1 MAIKTLKASTLYTP
15 HRVLHD
21 VSIIIR
27 NGVVE
32 EISESNSGF
41 DIDLRGLIVAP
52 GYVDTHIHGCC
63 GIDITSLTTARELN
77 NLSTGL
83 TRFGVTS
90 FVPTLVS
97 SPHANIIR
105 ILKLLSSAR
114 RSIEGA
120 KALGIGLEGPYINPE
135 KRGAQSINA
144 IRAPSLEELDQYMG
158 LLDNPPL
165 IIHLAPEVKGAYELI
180 QRASLHGAIV
190 SIGHTD
196 ADYETTMRAIA
207 LGATRATHL
216 FNAMRGIHHREPG
229 AAMALMD
236 NANVYLEL
244 ITDFIHLRP
253 EIILFVLKYAGWQ
266 RVVLVT
272 DAMAAAGL
280 GDGEYIL
287 GDLHVI
293 VSNGRASLPDGTLA
307 GSSLTIDQAVR
318 NMISLGLSPNVAI
331 SMATDM
337 AARSI
342 GLMRMGCLRPGCI
355 ADVVVLDDK
364 YRVINTIINGTGQGL
379 DAR

>member
-1 MAIKTLKASTLYTP
+1 MVIKTLRVDTLYTP
-15 HRVLHD
+15 YQVLHD
-21 VSIIIR
+21 VSVTIR

-32 EISESNSGF
+32 EVSESSGVF

-63 GIDITSLTTARELN
+63 GIDVTSLTTVDELSK
-77 NLSTGL
+77 LSNGL
-83 TRFGVTS
+83 TKFGVTS

-97 SPHANIIR
+97 SPHSNIIR

-114 RSIEGA
+114 RSIGGS

-135 KRGAQSINA
+135 KRGAQNIQA
-144 IRAPSLEELDQYMG
+144 IRAPSLEEFNQYLG
-158 LLDNPPL
+158 LLDEPPL
-165 IIHLAPEVKGAYELI
+165 VIHLAPEIKGAYELI
-180 QRASLHGAIV
+180 QRASLRGAIV

-196 ADYETTMRAIA
+196 ADYETATHAIA

-253 EIILFVLKYAGWQ
+253 ETILFVLKYAGWQ

-272 DAMAAAGL
+272 DAIASAGL
-280 GDGEYIL
+280 GDGEYVL

-307 GSSLTIDQAVR
+307 GSSLTIDKAVR
-318 NMISLGLSPNVAI
+318 NMISLGLSPNIAI
-331 SMATDM
+331 SMAT
-337 AARSI
+337 AIPARSI
-342 GLMRMGCLRPGCI
+342 GLTNVGCLRPGCI
-355 ADVVVLDDK
+355 ADAVVLDDK
-364 YRVINTIINGTGQGL
+364 YRVINTLIFSSP
-379 DAR
+379 